1 MSAVVRTK
9 VVRKFR
15 LLFGGVIIASLA
27 PRFKRKVTVCTDSL
41 LPVY

>member
-1 MSAVVRTK
+1 MSAVARTK

-15 LLFGGVIIASLA
+15 LLFGGVIIASLG
-27 PRFKRKVTVCTDSL
+27 PRFNTNVTVCTDSL